1 MELGRIRADNLP
13 HGLPRNAQLPA
24 DLLNRLLLNEKRPAN
39 LGDRFHNQHSNLGL
53 LRIRRPMWTL
63 SPGVPIGCKS
73 PPSGV
78 LIPCKFTNDE
88 AFLDRTAVDLA
99 LDVEDRINLLHRFE
113 REWRNDGQ
121 LAACLCGDI
130 GEHKELAPRVM
141 AWIPPLA
148 LRRKA
153 KQTGAATS
161 FQEAFMFS

>member
-78 LIPCKFTNDE
+78 LIPCKFT
-88 AFLDRTAVDLA
+88 DLLLENSFGLA
-99 LDVEDRINLLHRFE
+99 NREIVHDGGARI
-113 REWRNDGQ
+113 
-121 LAACLCGDI
+121 
-130 GEHKELAPRVM
+130 
-141 AWIPPLA
+141 
-148 LRRKA
+148 
-153 KQTGAATS
+153 S
-161 FQEAFMFS
+161 